1 MPSFYSFEMPRQL
14 PLTPPE
20 YYEAYTDSAI
30 QAMYQPAYC
39 ASHPCPSSQ
48 YEDYGLDQYSLS
60 KQSGYALGPP
70 SRTAPGK
77 ENERWLSNGL
87 VPSTNRM
94 LCAPNSPS
102 VPMLPPIKV
111 PGHQSMK
118 TQTAHSRRGLP
129 APPGAPAKE
138 EKATGGVSAHLD
150 YDMDS
155 MAEFVAEMA
164 QGMYDLYE
172 SRICLAD
179 IDILRSV
186 YPKPLGA
193 PGVSA
198 FRKYVL
204 EVLSS
209 TRLPS
214 STILL
219 GLHYLVTRMK
229 ILSSSGKYPNEGG
242 QIYRM
247 LTTALLLGSK
257 FLDDNTFQNRSWSEV
272 SNIPVS
278 ELNVL
283 ELEWLDAIKWDL
295 HVNPKDTQG
304 FSMWRLHW
312 QRWQAKRFEKS
323 LDALKLTPLDVNI
336 QRLQPAS
343 RTQHAALT
351 THSPTTNV
359 SAYSNLG
366 FAGYKTSPWH
376 PTPYDHWSLIQSNTE
391 YSPPS
396 AAGTG
401 PATPE
406 WYNGPLECGH
416 TLQSQPSSA
425 RTMQSTSHYAYPA
438 FQQTA
443 HPTPQYQPYVAKK
456 WNGHLVT
463 CSCTCCMPSP
473 DRNIIG
479 SGYRLQS
486 VFG

>member
-1 MPSFYSFEMPRQL
+1 MPSFYPFEMPRHL

-20 YYEAYTDSAI
+20 YYEAYTESKI
-30 QAMYQPAYC
+30 QAMYQPTHC
-39 ASHPCPSSQ
+39 ASHPGPLSQ
-48 YEDYGLDQYSLS
+48 HENYDLYQYSLS
-60 KQSGYALGPP
+60 KQSGYALAPLT
-70 SRTAPGK
+70 RTTSSE
-77 ENERWLSNGL
+77 ENECWLSNGL
-87 VPSTNRM
+87 VASSSGI
-94 LCAPNSPS
+94 CAPNSSS
-102 VPMLPPIKV
+102 VPMLPPIKLTE
-111 PGHQSMK
+111 HSSTK
-118 TQTAHSRRGLP
+118 THTAHSRQGLP
-129 APPGAPAKE
+129 APPGAPVKE
-138 EKATGGVSAHLD
+138 DKAIGGVSAHLD
-150 YDMDS
+150 YEMDS
-155 MAEFVAEMA
+155 MAEFVTEMA

-186 YPKPLGA
+186 HSKPLGA

-219 GLHYLVTRMK
+219 GLHYLGTRMRL
-229 ILSSSGKYPNEGG
+229 LSSSCKYPNGGG

-272 SNIPVS
+272 SNIPVG

-283 ELEWLDAIKWDL
+283 ELEWLDAIQWNL
-295 HVNPKDTQG
+295 HVNPEDTQG

-312 QRWQAKRFEKS
+312 QRWQAKRFERS
-323 LDALKLTPLDVNI
+323 LDDLKPTPLDVNL

-343 RTQHAALT
+343 RLRHAALT
-351 THSPTTNV
+351 THSPASDV

-366 FAGYKTSPWH
+366 LVGYKPSPWH
-376 PTPYDHWSLIQSNTE
+376 PTPYDTWPLVQSKRD

-396 AAGTG
+396 AAETG
-401 PATPE
+401 PTTPE
-406 WYNGPLECGH
+406 WYNGPAECGY
-416 TLQSQPSSA
+416 TLPSEPSSA
-425 RTMQSTSHYAYPA
+425 RSMHSASHYAYAA

-443 HPTPQYQPYVAKK
+443 YPTPLYQPYVPKN
-456 WNGHLVT
+456 WNGHHAT
-463 CSCTCCMPSP
+463 CNCTYCIPSP
-473 DRNIIG
+473 GRHLIG
-479 SGYRLQS
+479 SGYRLQP